1 MDEFET
7 TSPAGAWMQ
16 EDLFGSGTGESEGE
30 GE

>member
-1 MDEFET
+1 MDKSEAA
-7 TSPAGAWMQ
+7 SPAVSRMQ

>member
-1 MDEFET
+1 MDKSEAA
-7 TSPAGAWMQ
+7 SPADPRMQ